1 MGKTVW
7 TGRRRHRKHPAMP
20 HTRRVLLA
28 SLIATP
34 ALASAER
41 RLVPRPGA
49 APVPYRARLLTPPT
63 ARPVLLVSLGDAEF
77 RLPSWYGQAGI
88 ETRLRAAGRDVLLV
102 GFEGITG
109 TGVRQRLGA
118 LLGFD
123 NAGAPRVLGI
133 ETLAALDA
141 QISTEQRE
149 TQGHLVS
156 TEAGLRLTMRQRTI
170 TRGRASSLEWRTGF
184 TWTGD
189 GIPQAAP
196 TPAGAPEPRLRID
209 AARAA
214 IAGWLA
220 LAPRMDLTQ
229 APFEEAGLY
238 AAGLIAAP

>member
-1 MGKTVW
+1 MW
-7 TGRRRHRKHPAMP
+7 TGRRRHRKHRAMP
-20 HTRRVLLA
+20 QTRRILLA

-34 ALASAER
+34 ALASPER

-49 APVPYRARLLTPPT
+49 APVPYRARMLTPSD
-63 ARPVLLVSLGDAEF
+63 ARPVLLVTIGTAEF
-77 RLPSWYGQAGI
+77 RLPSWYGHAGI
-88 ETRLRAAGRDVLLV
+88 ETRLRAAGRDLLLV

-123 NAGAPRVLGI
+123 NAGGPRVLGI
-133 ETLAALDA
+133 ETLSALDA

-149 TQGHLVS
+149 TQGRFAA
-156 TEAGLRLTMRQRTI
+156 TEAGLRLTMRQRTTI
-170 TRGRASSLEWRTGF
+170 RGRATSLEWRTAF

-196 TPAGAPEPRLRID
+196 TPPVAPEPRARID

-214 IAGWLA
+214 ISGWLA
-220 LAPRMDLTQ
+220 LAPRTNLTA
-229 APFEEAGLY
+229 APLEETGLY
-238 AAGLIAAP
+238 AAGLIVAP

>member
-1 MGKTVW
+1 MW
-7 TGRRRHRKHPAMP
+7 TDPRGHRKHPAMP
-20 HTRRVLLA
+20 TTRRILLA

-49 APVPYRARLLTPPT
+49 APVPYHVQWLTPPA
-63 ARPVLLVSLGDAEF
+63 ARPVLLVTMDDAEF
-77 RLPSWYGQAGI
+77 RLPGRHGQAGI
-88 ETRLRAAGRDVLLV
+88 ETRLRAAGRELLLV

-123 NAGAPRVLGI
+123 NAGQPRVLGI

-141 QISTEQRE
+141 RIGTEQRE
-149 TQGHLVS
+149 TQGRFVA
-156 TEAGLRLTMRQRTI
+156 TETGLRLTMRQRTTI
-170 TRGRASSLEWRTGF
+170 RGRADGLEWRTGF
-184 TWTGD
+184 AWTGD

-196 TPAGAPEPRLRID
+196 TPADAPEPRLRID

-214 IAGWLA
+214 IGGWLA
-220 LAPRMDLTQ
+220 LAPRTELTR
-229 APFEEAGLY
+229 APFEETGLY
-238 AAGLIAAP
+238 SAGLIAAP